1 MGSPVSKALTSPAHL
16 GNMAHVLPWGF
27 HAQSRA
33 PPAYS
38 AWEVEHKACTASRS
52 EWEQHTEPHQRSC
65 LLMGVQ
71 YIVFALNGAWQS
83 LASLSHREAR
93 HLVLKC
99 VLKDLERSMPY
110 RRL

>member
-1 MGSPVSKALTSPAHL
+1 MGSPVSKALVTSPL
-16 GNMAHVLPWGF
+16 GQYGSCAALGLAKPKAGP
-27 HAQSRA
+27 

-52 EWEQHTEPHQRSC
+52 EWEQHREPHQRSC

-71 YIVFALNGAWQS
+71 YIVFALNRAWQS
-83 LASLSHREAR
+83 LAFLSHREAR